1 MLIWSTVFNLVIV
14 VAEGLWIYAIV
25 LRHQGPWGWTP
36 VATGVVAVVFL
47 GLNFRWS
54 VGRLAARVRESQELA
69 RP

>member
-36 VATGVVAVVFL
+36 EATGVVAVVFL
-47 GLNFRWS
+47 G
-54 VGRLAARVRESQELA
+54 VESQEVV
-69 RP
+69 